1 VKWSFR
7 IASVAGIEVRIH
19 VTFLLILGVFA
30 LLFANDGGLEA
41 AVFGT
46 LFFLAL
52 FFCVVLHEF
61 GHAFAA
67 RAYGIRTPDIT
78 LYPIG
83 GVARL
88 ERMPTSP
95 WHEFVIAL
103 AGPAVNVAIAG
114 VLWLGVVRGYSIK
127 DLLSPHLDG
136 DFWSALLRINIVL
149 VMFNMIP
156 AFPMDGGRVVRAL
169 LATRLPYA
177 MATLI
182 AARIGQ
188 AIAIAFVV
196 ASFTDFEFASPML
209 LVIGMFVFMGAQQE
223 LNFARLRQ
231 SAQSVR
237 VADAML
243 GRFEVLPDDLR
254 VGELASRLLISNQEV
269 FIFADDDMLYRGLA
283 LREELVQGVR
293 QLPEGAFAQ
302 SLSRNV
308 SPVRANASMHEVLE
322 VMQKSQEPFLPVI
335 NGAGQVVGLVGIDQM
350 QELVRLAKRH

>member
-1 VKWSFR
+1 MKWSYR
-7 IASVAGIEVRIH
+7 IATVAGIEVRIH

-30 LLFANDGGLEA
+30 LLFAHDGGLEA
-41 AVFGT
+41 ALFGT

-88 ERMPTSP
+88 ERMPSSP
-95 WHEFVIAL
+95 WHELVIAL
-103 AGPAVNVAIAG
+103 AGPAVNVAIAAI
-114 VLWLGVVRGYSIK
+114 LWIAVVRGYSPRELF
-127 DLLSPHLDG
+127 DPEMDEN
-136 DFWSALLRINIVL
+136 FWSGLLRINILLVL
-149 VMFNMIP
+149 FNMIP

-177 MATLI
+177 TATMI

-188 AIAIAFVV
+188 VLAIAFVV
-196 ASFTDFEFASPML
+196 VSFTGQASPML

-243 GRFEVLPDDLR
+243 GRFEVLPDELR
-254 VGELASRLLISNQEV
+254 VGELAPRLLTSNHEV
-269 FIFADDDMLYRGLA
+269 FVFADEDMLYRGLA
-283 LREELVQGVR
+283 LREELVHGIR
-293 QLPEGAFAQ
+293 QLPSDALAH

-308 SPVRANASMHEVLE
+308 PSIRPHASMEDVLE
-322 VMQKSQEPFLPVI
+322 MMQKSQEPYLPVV
-335 NGAGQVVGLVGIDQM
+335 NNAGQVVGLVGVDQM
-350 QELVRLAKRH
+350 QELIRLAKRP

>member
-7 IASVAGIEVRIH
+7 IATVAGIEVRIH

-30 LLFANDGGLEA
+30 LLFAHDGGLEA

-52 FFCVVLHEF
+52 FLCVVLHEF

-67 RAYGIRTPDIT
+67 RVYGIRTPDIT
-78 LYPIG
+78 LYLIG

-95 WHEFVIAL
+95 WHELVIAL

-114 VLWLGVVRGYSIK
+114 FLWIAVVRGYTFA
-127 DLLSPHLDG
+127 DLFDPRMDE
-136 DFWSALLRINIVL
+136 DFWSGLLRINVFLVL
-149 VMFNMIP
+149 FNMIP

-177 MATLI
+177 TATMI

-188 AIAIAFVV
+188 VLAVAFVV
-196 ASFTDFEFASPML
+196 ASFTELASPML

-243 GRFEVLPDDLR
+243 GRFEVLPDDIR
-254 VGELASRLLISNQEV
+254 VGELTPRLITSNQEV
-269 FIFADDDMLYRGLA
+269 FVFADEDMLYRGLA
-283 LREELVQGVR
+283 LRDELVQGIR
-293 QLPEGAFAQ
+293 QLPPEALAHP
-302 SLSRNV
+302 LSRNV
-308 SPVRANASMHEVLE
+308 PPIRPNTSMDEVLE
-322 VMQKSQEPFLPVI
+322 MMQKSQEPCLPVV
-335 NGAGQVVGLVGIDQM
+335 NGSGQVVGLVGVDQM
-350 QELVRLAKRH
+350 QELARLAKRH

>member
-1 VKWSFR
+1 MKWSFR
-7 IASVAGIEVRIH
+7 IARVAGIEVRIH

-30 LLFANDGGLEA
+30 LLFANEGGLEA

-95 WHEFVIAL
+95 WHELVIAL
-103 AGPAVNVAIAG
+103 AGPAVNVVIAAI
-114 VLWLGVVRGYSIK
+114 LWVSVARGYSIK
-127 DLLSPHLDG
+127 DLLAPHMDG
-136 DFWSALLRINIVL
+136 SFWSALLRINIVL
-149 VMFNMIP
+149 VVFNMIP

-177 MATLI
+177 TATLI

-188 AIAIAFVV
+188 VIAAFFVV
-196 ASFTDFEFASPML
+196 ASFTDWEFASPML
-209 LVIGMFVFMGAQQE
+209 IVIGMFVFMGAQQE

-243 GRFEVLPDDLR
+243 GRFDVLPDDLR
-254 VGELASRLLISNQEV
+254 VGELAPRLLTSNQEV
-269 FIFADDDMLYRGLA
+269 FVFADEDMLYRGLA
-283 LREELVQGVR
+283 LREELVDGLR
-293 QLPEGAFAQ
+293 QLPEDALAHAI
-302 SLSRNV
+302 SRNV
-308 SPVRANASMHEVLE
+308 APVRADSSMHEVLD
-322 VMQKSQEPFLPVI
+322 VMQKSQEPFLPVV
-335 NGAGQVVGLVGIDQM
+335 NGAGQIVGLVGISQM
-350 QELVRLAKRH
+350 QELIRLAKRH

>member
-1 VKWSFR
+1 MKWSFR
-7 IASVAGIEVRIH
+7 IATVAGIEVRIH

-30 LLFANDGGLEA
+30 LLFAHDGGLEA

-52 FFCVVLHEF
+52 FLCVVLHEF

-67 RAYGIRTPDIT
+67 KAYGIRTPDIT

-95 WHEFVIAL
+95 WHELVIAL

-114 VLWLGVVRGYSIK
+114 FLWIAVVRGYTFA
-127 DLLSPHLDG
+127 DLFDPRMDE
-136 DFWSALLRINIVL
+136 DFWSGLLRINVFLVL
-149 VMFNMIP
+149 FNMIP

-177 MATLI
+177 TATMI

-188 AIAIAFVV
+188 VLAVAFVV
-196 ASFTDFEFASPML
+196 ASFTELASPML

-243 GRFEVLPDDLR
+243 GRFEVLPDDIR
-254 VGELASRLLISNQEV
+254 VGELAPRLITSNQEV
-269 FIFADDDMLYRGLA
+269 FVFADEDMLYRGLA
-283 LREELVQGVR
+283 LREELVQGMR
-293 QLPEGAFAQ
+293 QLPPETLAH
-302 SLSRNV
+302 SLSRTVPPIRPNT
-308 SPVRANASMHEVLE
+308 SMDEVLE
-322 VMQKSQEPFLPVI
+322 MMQKSLEPCLPVV
-335 NGAGQVVGLVGIDQM
+335 NGSGQVVGLVGIDQM
-350 QELVRLAKRH
+350 QELVRLAKRR

>member
-1 VKWSFR
+1 MKWSFR
-7 IASVAGIEVRIH
+7 IATVAGIEVRIH

-30 LLFANDGGLEA
+30 LLFAHDGGLEA
-41 AVFGT
+41 AAFGT
-46 LFFLAL
+46 LFFLSL
-52 FFCVVLHEF
+52 FLCVVLHEF

-95 WHEFVIAL
+95 WHELVIAL
-103 AGPAVNVAIAG
+103 AGPAVNVVIAAI
-114 VLWLGVVRGYSIK
+114 LWIGVVRGYSFS
-127 DLLSPHLDG
+127 DVFDPEMDE
-136 DFWSALLRINIVL
+136 DFWSGLLRINIFLVL
-149 VMFNMIP
+149 FNMIP

-169 LATRLPYA
+169 LATWLPYA
-177 MATLI
+177 TATMI

-188 AIAIAFVV
+188 VLAVGFVV
-196 ASFTDFEFASPML
+196 ASFTTEASPML

-243 GRFEVLPDDLR
+243 GRFEILPDDLR
-254 VGELASRLLISNQEV
+254 VGELAPRLLTSNQEV
-269 FIFADDDMLYRGLA
+269 FVFADEDMLYRGLA
-283 LREELVQGVR
+283 LREELVHGVR
-293 QLPEGAFAQ
+293 QLPPDARAH
-302 SLSRNV
+302 SLSRD
-308 SPVRANASMHEVLE
+308 VRPIRPHSSMEDVLE
-322 VMQKSQEPFLPVI
+322 TMQKSQEPYLPVV
-335 NGAGQVVGLVGIDQM
+335 NGAGQVVGLVGIEQM
-350 QELVRLAKRH
+350 QELVRLSKRR

>member
-1 VKWSFR
+1 MKWSFR
-7 IASVAGIEVRIH
+7 IATVAGIEVRIH

-88 ERMPTSP
+88 ERMPASP
-95 WHEFVIAL
+95 WHELVIAL
-103 AGPAVNVAIAG
+103 AGPAVNVVIAAI
-114 VLWLGVVRGYSIK
+114 LWVGVVRGYSLGDIF
-127 DLLSPHLDG
+127 DPRMDA
-136 DFWSALLRINIVL
+136 DFWSGLLRINVFLVL
-149 VMFNMIP
+149 FNMIP

-177 MATLI
+177 TATMI

-188 AIAIAFVV
+188 ALAIVFVV
-196 ASFTDFEFASPML
+196 ASFTELASPML

-243 GRFEVLPDDLR
+243 GRFEVLPDDIR
-254 VGELASRLLISNQEV
+254 VGELAPRLLTSNQDV
-269 FIFADDDMLYRGLA
+269 FVFADEDMLYRGLA

-293 QLPEGAFAQ
+293 QLPEHALAH
-302 SLSRNV
+302 SISRNV
-308 SPVRANASMHEVLE
+308 LPIRADSSMHEVLE
-322 VMQKSQEPFLPVI
+322 RMQKSQEPFLPVI
-335 NGAGQVVGLVGIDQM
+335 NGSGQVVGLVGIDQM
-350 QELVRLAKRH
+350 RELIRLAKRH

>member
-7 IASVAGIEVRIH
+7 IATVAGIEVRIH

-30 LLFANDGGLEA
+30 LLFAHDGGLEA

-52 FFCVVLHEF
+52 FLCVVLHEF

-67 RAYGIRTPDIT
+67 KAYGIRTPDIT

-95 WHEFVIAL
+95 WHELVIAL

-114 VLWLGVVRGYSIK
+114 FLWIAVVRGYTFA
-127 DLLSPHLDG
+127 DLFDPRMDE
-136 DFWSALLRINIVL
+136 DFWSGLLRINVFLVL
-149 VMFNMIP
+149 FNMIP

-177 MATLI
+177 TATMI

-188 AIAIAFVV
+188 VLAVAFVV
-196 ASFTDFEFASPML
+196 ASFTELASPML

-243 GRFEVLPDDLR
+243 GRFEVLPDDIR
-254 VGELASRLLISNQEV
+254 VGELAPRLITSNQEV
-269 FIFADDDMLYRGLA
+269 FVFADEDMLYRGLA
-283 LREELVQGVR
+283 LREELVQGMR
-293 QLPEGAFAQ
+293 QLPPETLAH
-302 SLSRNV
+302 SLSRTVPPIRPNT
-308 SPVRANASMHEVLE
+308 SMDEVLE
-322 VMQKSQEPFLPVI
+322 MMQKSLEPCLPVV
-335 NGAGQVVGLVGIDQM
+335 NGSGQVVGLVGIDQM
-350 QELVRLAKRH
+350 QELVRLAKRR